1 MQTDTVEHGR
11 LRANRPWKDWG
22 PYLNERAWGNVRED
36 NAADNQP
43 WEHVPFDHARSRAFR
58 WSEDGLAGFCDS
70 EQRLCMALGLWNERD
85 AILKERLFGLS
96 NTEGNHGEDIKE
108 LYVFLDGLP
117 SHAYAKARYI
127 YPQVAFPYDDLR
139 AKNAE
144 RSRDVPEYELT
155 DALRDALA
163 EQHYFDVIVEY
174 AKASPTD
181 ILCRITVTNRGP
193 DAAPLHLLPHL
204 WYRNTWAGSDSPVPQ
219 LQFKDGAVQVAAEG
233 MPPMWW
239 YASAD
244 GQTPRWLFTDNET
257 NQQAL
262 YGKQN
267 TARYTKDGIGDAVVQ
282 GRLERVN
289 PALKGTRCAAHFSVR
304 VAAGES
310 VVVLT
315 RLSEV
320 AQAAPFADAEALFSQ
335 RQREADDYYAATQR
349 GDLNDDERQI
359 QRQAFAGLTWSK
371 TFYHFDLKA
380 WHQESG
386 GDPEDWLNEGWDHM
400 RGSDIISVPDKWE
413 YPWFAAWDQVFQAV
427 TLGLIDIAFAKQQVN
442 LLLNDRYQHPN
453 GQLPGF
459 EGNLDMAN
467 PPLHAWGALHL
478 YELEKQLT
486 GARDTDFLKHVFH
499 KLLLNYGW
507 WFMPKDSG
515 ADLEGGF
522 LGMDNISLFNRSE
535 PPEGYTLIQADSYG
549 WMGLFTLNMLEIAVE
564 LAQDDVLYEDHAL
577 HFMNALIWLI
587 DRLHAMTGKTA
598 DLWDAD
604 DGFFYDVLLKDGED
618 PQRLKIRSYVG
629 LIPFMAVAVFKTKHL
644 AKLDKL
650 RGRLDAFARDYGN
663 HLRGYTAADGATEGV
678 FSLALLQPERIE
690 RLLAALA
697 DDDEFLSEYG
707 LRSVS
712 RYHAQ
717 HPFTLRLNGEA
728 QVLEYEPG
736 DSRTDVAGGNSNWR
750 GPIWAPV
757 NLLVIEALRKYDLHY
772 GDLVMASPDGSDTS
786 VSPGGLAALLCR
798 RLIGLFLRGADG
810 KRPVFGETAFYHN
823 DPHWGDCV
831 LFFEHFHGEHGQG
844 LGASH
849 QNGWTAL
856 IAKLIQDCGAVA
868 VVGGKD

>member
-1 MQTDTVEHGR
+1 MQTHTVEHVR

-36 NAADNQP
+36 SAADSQP
-43 WEHVPFDHARSRAFR
+43 WEHVPFDQARSRAFR

-85 AILKERLFGLS
+85 SILKERLFGLG

-139 AKNAE
+139 TQNAE

-155 DALRDALA
+155 DALRDVLA
-163 EQHYFDVIVEY
+163 EGRYFDVVVEY
-174 AKASPTD
+174 AKADPHD
-181 ILCRITVTNRGP
+181 VLCRITATNRGP

-204 WYRNTWAGSDSPVPQ
+204 WFRNTWAGSDSPVPQ
-219 LQFKDGAVQVAAEG
+219 LVFRDGAVRVDAEDMPKLWWFAQAEG
-233 MPPMWW
+233 H
-239 YASAD
+239 
-244 GQTPRWLFTDNET
+244 TLHWLFTDNET
-257 NQQAL
+257 NHEAL
-262 YGKQN
+262 TGKPN
-267 TARYTKDGIGDAVVQ
+267 TARYTKDGIGDSVVQ

-289 PALKGTRCAAHFSVR
+289 PALKGTRCAAHVSATVEP
-304 VAAGES
+304 GES
-310 VVVLT
+310 LVILT
-315 RLSEV
+315 RLADV
-320 AQAAPFADAEALFSQ
+320 AHAAPFADADALFSQ
-335 RQREADDYYAATQR
+335 RQREADEFYAATQR
-349 GDLNDDERQI
+349 GGMSEDERHI

-371 TFYHFDLKA
+371 TFYHFNVKE
-380 WHQESG
+380 WHDESG
-386 GDPEDWLNEGWDHM
+386 GEPEEWVNKAWGHM
-400 RGSDIISVPDKWE
+400 RAKDIISVPDKWE

-427 TLGLIDIAFAKQQVN
+427 TIGLVDIEFAKQQVN
-442 LLLNDRYQHPN
+442 LLLNDRYQHPD

-467 PPLHAWGALHL
+467 PPIHAWGALHL

-486 GARDTDFLKHVFH
+486 GERDTDFLKHIFH

-507 WFMPKDSG
+507 WFMPRDSQSE
-515 ADLEGGF
+515 LEGGF

-577 HFMNALIWLI
+577 HFMNGLIWLI
-587 DRLHAMTGKTA
+587 DRLHATTGKTVL
-598 DLWDAD
+598 LWDDD
-604 DGFFYDVLLKDGED
+604 DGFFYDVLLKEGKD

-629 LIPFMAVAVFKTKHL
+629 LIPFTVVGVFKAEHL
-644 AKLDKL
+644 AKLEKL
-650 RGRLDAFARDYGN
+650 RGRLDGFARNHGE
-663 HLRGYTAADGATEGV
+663 HLRGYTADDGATDAV
-678 FSLALLQPERIE
+678 FSLALLQPERME
-690 RLLAALA
+690 RLLKRLVAA
-697 DDDEFLSEYG
+697 DEFMSDYG

-717 HPFTLRLNGEA
+717 HPFTLNVDGERY
-728 QVLEYEPG
+728 VLEYEPG
-736 DSRTDVAGGNSNWR
+736 DSRTDLAGGNSNWR
-750 GPIWAPV
+750 GPVWAPV
-757 NLLVIEALRKYDLHY
+757 NLLVIEALRKYDTHY
-772 GDLVMASPDGSDTS
+772 SALVVPSPDGSDSS
-786 VSPGGLAALLCR
+786 VSPGGLADLLCQ
-798 RLIGLFLRGADG
+798 RLIGLFRRGTDG
-810 KRPVFGETAFYHN
+810 KRPVFGNTAFYHD

-831 LFFEHFHGEHGQG
+831 LFFEHFHGDRGYG

-868 VVGGKD
+868 VGG